1 MTKYRSVFISDVHL
15 GTQVCQAEEFL
26 KFLKSFDC
34 EKLYLVGDIIDG
46 WEMHKRMYWPQAH
59 NDVIQKLL
67 RKSRKGTEIYYIPG
81 NHDEFLRS
89 FGMQLLGN
97 VNLVPDTVH
106 ISPSGKT
113 YLVIHGDQFDV
124 VVRNAKWLA
133 HVGSWAYDVAI
144 SLNIVINKT
153 RQLLGLPYWSLS
165 AWAKYKVKSAV
176 NFIGNYEESLT
187 EFAKS
192 KNVDG
197 IICGHIHHAN
207 ICDMNGI
214 KYMNCGD
221 WVESCTAIVEH
232 YDGRF
237 ELLRYHNE
245 SKKADKQTL

>member
-15 GTQVCQAEEFL
+15 GTQACQAEEFL
-26 KFLKSFDC
+26 KFLKSFEC